1 MKMPACVSSS
11 RKECKSLSN
20 RGPTMLQ
27 PTKKPPNFLSPQL
40 KKKKKNVEKV
50 EITSKTYSSQH
61 QTQESVCLY
70 FK

>member
-1 MKMPACVSSS
+1 MPACVSSS

-50 EITSKTYSSQH
+50 EITSKNLFFAAPNPR
-61 QTQESVCLY
+61 ECLSL
-70 FK
+70 F